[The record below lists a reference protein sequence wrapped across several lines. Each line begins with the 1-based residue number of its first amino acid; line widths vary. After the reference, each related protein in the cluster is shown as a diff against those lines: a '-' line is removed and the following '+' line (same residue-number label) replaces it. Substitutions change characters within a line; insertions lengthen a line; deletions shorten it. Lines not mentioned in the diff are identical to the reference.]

1 MGQLIQFYIQQ
12 YIVDRFKKLCMN
24 YYILYIYIIIIDA
37 LTSET
42 GIYSVNLNIFTSTEF
57 RQMEIL

>member
-42 GIYSVNLNIFTSTEF
+42 GIYSVNLNIFTSTE
-57 RQMEIL
+57 LYV